1 MGIFP
6 IFNVNNYIPRTNK
19 HLYLSRKKG
28 IYSIY
33 TTIKPLLFHIDVG
46 TVVGDTFVTTKKIM
60 KESKELGMEYIGKLR
75 KNIIVEYFG
84 KKVKVEELFRMDFS
98 EDKLKLR
105 TVNGIEFRLSAKI
118 VNISDVG
125 KVKIVAV
132 FMENQRLDEMLRI
145 SLLAYFVSENPS
157 I

>member
-1 MGIFP
+1 
-6 IFNVNNYIPRTNK
+6 
-19 HLYLSRKKG
+19 
-28 IYSIY
+28 
-33 TTIKPLLFHIDVG
+33 
-46 TVVGDTFVTTKKIM
+46 M